1 MTTIEKG
8 SYNVYRDLECPEAD
22 TMYVKARLAA
32 RIREI
37 IEDRHLTEQ
46 QAADILGMPQPIL
59 SGMLRGK
66 FRGISET
73 KMTSRLNRLGGFAFN
88 FRV

>member
-8 SYNVYRDLECPEAD
+8 STNVYQDLESPEAD
-22 TMYVKARLAA
+22 IMYVKARLAA
-32 RIREI
+32 RISEI
-37 IEDRHLTEQ
+37 IEGRHLTHQ
-46 QAADILGMPQPIL
+46 QAADILGMPQPTL

-73 KMTSRLNRLGGFAFN
+73 KMISCLNRLGRDTGKK
-88 FRV
+88 